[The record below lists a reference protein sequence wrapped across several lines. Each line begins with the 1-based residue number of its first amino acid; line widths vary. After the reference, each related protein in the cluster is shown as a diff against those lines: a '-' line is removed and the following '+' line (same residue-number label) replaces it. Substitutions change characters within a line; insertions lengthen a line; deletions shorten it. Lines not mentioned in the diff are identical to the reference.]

1 MYYILGGFN
10 VGKIVPLP
18 IIPAQQQDYKAQL
31 TGVCE
36 LLREIA
42 DTHNV
47 SLRTV
52 FSDLSYVVIADD
64 ILDHIQN
71 EKK

>member
-1 MYYILGGFN
+1 M
-10 VGKIVPLP
+10 P
-18 IIPAQQQDYKAQL
+18 IASIQQQHQIYKDRL
-31 TGVCE
+31 SEICE
-36 LLREIA
+36 QMREIA
-42 DTHNV
+42 VSHHV

-71 EKK
+71 EKKAPSNEGIQE

>member
-1 MYYILGGFN
+1 M
-10 VGKIVPLP
+10 GKIVPLP
-18 IIPAQQQDYKAQL
+18 ITSIQQQTYKDQL
-31 TGVCE
+31 SDVCNT
-36 LLREIA
+36 LREIA
-42 DTHNV
+42 DANNV

-64 ILDHIQN
+64 ILDHIQA